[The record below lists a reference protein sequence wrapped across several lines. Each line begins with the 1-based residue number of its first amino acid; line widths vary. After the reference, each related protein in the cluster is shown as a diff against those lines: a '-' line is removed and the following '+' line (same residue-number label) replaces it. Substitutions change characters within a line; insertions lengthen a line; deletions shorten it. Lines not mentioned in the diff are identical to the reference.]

1 MRLIYKQ
8 YLAPTLTVFLV
19 VSANI
24 SSLSA
29 QQVTSTYLQIEPAR
43 WTQEDVTVQ
52 QKYSTAF
59 KEATNAQQQSIDE
72 CKALNAAPR
81 NECIA
86 NARMAYNQDMA
97 AIRLKFKK

>member
-1 MRLIYKQ
+1 MRQIHKILFTQ
-8 YLAPTLTVFLV
+8 ALTVLLA
-19 VSANI
+19 VSANVGT
-24 SSLSA
+24 SYA
-29 QQVTSTYLQIEPAR
+29 QQVTTSYLLIEPAR

-72 CKALNAAPR
+72 CKALNTTQR